1 MINIPVEIKNLYASD
16 SVRKNFRVRFPN
28 GEHEDITNENVIT
41 ESVSYKESIC
51 SQDHLKFGLC
61 ESSGISFDVAEVG
74 NIKGSTIICQL
85 EIDCSSLST
94 AFINQ
99 YCQRP
104 ADLDYPVYVIPYG
117 KFLVTS
123 CERDSSNM
131 QLRTVQ
137 AYDSTWDDLKF
148 SGSFEV
154 LNWYTYRTA
163 ETINLTDVDFLNLL
177 VPETC
182 EQYMNMESTSFL
194 PSGSTHGYKL
204 KKRVRRA
211 DGSVFD
217 AQISFTAYAVSDGS
231 SAKRILGIYVPDV
244 SSAYASAIPELKNCG
259 FEGKDI
265 AEMLSWKEYIYLMD
279 GYRKNTYSG
288 YNLTSYQIGKAIN
301 ENLSNIEPGYHSY
314 LYMNNAYD
322 ASSVSEFYF
331 SNTYG
336 SEVSSIQVFRPNSI
350 EIKNAATGQVVY
362 SETFVMPTMSFK
374 KGYRN
379 IGTSGINFLNL
390 TSQKYTHTVLNTVV
404 STGTTT
410 EVSRTDYKFNYDLS
424 SINPK
429 DLLEAIVEKA
439 GKFGYIDR
447 TTHLFGYVSI
457 KPTEGLK
464 PSNSLTPSQ
473 NLAPSDGLKS
483 IRFVRKSLYSS
494 LWYDDELTK
503 KYSAVVCNYKNLQ
516 DEDEMAI
523 YTIVNTSST
532 DSDGNLIY
540 DPAQFQIYDVSDN
553 YIISNGKYSRETIM
567 PILQTIGENIRDVQ
581 YYPSRLDC
589 KGMPWIESGDY
600 ISTQIEN
607 SDTVELLV
615 LARTLNGIQ
624 SLEDSIES
632 KG

>member
-28 GEHEDITNENVIT
+28 GEHEDITNKNVIT

-137 AYDSTWDDLKF
+137 AYDSTWDDLKWA
-148 SGSFEV
+148 GSFEV
-154 LNWYTYRTA
+154 LNWYTYRAA
-163 ETINLTDVDFLNLL
+163 ETINLTDIDFLNLL

-182 EQYMNMESTSFL
+182 EQHMAMSEHSRL
-194 PSGSTHGYKL
+194 PGGSTHGYKL
-204 KKRVRRA
+204 KKRVKNV
-211 DGSVFD
+211 DGSVYD
-217 AQISFTAYAVSDGS
+217 AQITFRAYPVNGAD
-231 SAKRILGIYVPDV
+231 SAKRILGLYIPDI
-244 SSAYASAIPELKNCG
+244 SQYFTEAFQKLSQFG
-259 FEGKDI
+259 FDGKD
-265 AEMLSWKEYIYLMD
+265 ASEMLSWKEYIYLMD
-279 GYRKNTYSG
+279 GYRHNTYSG
-288 YNLTSYQIGKAIN
+288 STFTSYQIGKN
-301 ENLSNIEPGYHSY
+301 VYRNLSNIKSGYHSY
-314 LYMNNAYD
+314 LFMNRTYET
-322 ASSVSEFYF
+322 SSASEFYF
-331 SNTYG
+331 SNTYAK
-336 SEVSSIQVFRPNSI
+336 EVSSIQVFRPDTIS
-350 EIKNAATGQVVY
+350 IKNAVTGEEVY
-362 SETFVMPTMSFK
+362 STTFAIPTLTFK
-374 KGYRN
+374 EGYRD
-379 IGTSGINFLNL
+379 IGTSGLNFLSL

-404 STGTTT
+404 SSGTTT

-429 DLLEAIVEKA
+429 DLLEAIVEKT

-464 PSNSLTPSQ
+464 PSDGLTPSQ

-523 YTIVNTSST
+523 YTIVDTSST